1 MGATFHHIYFVFTLI
16 LYLSINPSKLVDRVG
31 KILTP
36 ALLFVILL
44 LAVKSFISPMGEPGE
59 AVGNYKV
66 SPLAEGF
73 VQGYL
78 TMDVL
83 SALVFGIVILQALR
97 DMGMKDTRKQVK
109 LRFCGCRCRYWFIL
123 CLYL

>member
-1 MGATFHHIYFVFTLI
+1 
-16 LYLSINPSKLVDRVG
+16 
-31 KILTP
+31 
-36 ALLFVILL
+36 
-44 LAVKSFISPMGEPGE
+44 MGEPGE

-83 SALVFGIVILQALR
+83 SALVLVSSFYRPCVIW
-97 DMGMKDTRKQVK
+97 V
-109 LRFCGCRCRYWFIL
+109 
-123 CLYL
+123 

>member
-1 MGATFHHIYFVFTLI
+1 
-16 LYLSINPSKLVDRVG
+16 
-31 KILTP
+31 
-36 ALLFVILL
+36 
-44 LAVKSFISPMGEPGE
+44 MGEPGE

-83 SALVFGIVILQALR
+83 SALVLVS
-97 DMGMKDTRKQVK
+97 
-109 LRFCGCRCRYWFIL
+109 
-123 CLYL
+123 